1 MRKLPGG
8 TLRAHIAAV
17 WEAAQGE
24 LSPQALRGLLQILL
38 RVCEAMALAHD
49 TGMLHR
55 DLNPTQVLLGNYGEA
70 VVLDWGLVGMVGEAC
85 VGWTVAGMS
94 PEQARGEPLD
104 ARADVYALGMIL
116 LEILEGR
123 VPWSAERE
131 SWLDHIRSGRVPEP
145 QRGPE
150 PLQALCRACLAPE
163 PAARPPDARA
173 LARRLSDYLEDALRE
188 EDARAQLQHALA
200 LEPEIA
206 AIQAHIT
213 ELWQRTAAE
222 RSRLLPWSSEQEH
235 ARLWALEDQIRAAR
249 LRRTEQ
255 RLAQEE
261 LLQIGRE
268 RSPGLPELLDQL
280 AILYRERFED
290 AEKALDEEG
299 VLRAQRRLVG
309 VDRQGLHRAWLARP
323 CELHIS
329 TDPPALME
337 IFRYEERG
345 RRLVP
350 CLVTGASSPWTGSL
364 KPGSYLIKIQVPS
377 GCVQLPLLL
386 ERGQDPRFV
395 HLPLPPLGPEDCLVA
410 AGPYAEGDEQAP
422 EGLPERI
429 RTLPTFVVRKFP
441 MRVREYFDFLNG
453 LIAEG
458 RMEEAE
464 LHAPFSEFAGF
475 GSPGGPC

>member
-1 MRKLPGG
+1 
-8 TLRAHIAAV
+8 
-17 WEAAQGE
+17 
-24 LSPQALRGLLQILL
+24 
-38 RVCEAMALAHD
+38 
-49 TGMLHR
+49 
-55 DLNPTQVLLGNYGEA
+55 
-70 VVLDWGLVGMVGEAC
+70 
-85 VGWTVAGMS
+85 
-94 PEQARGEPLD
+94 
-104 ARADVYALGMIL
+104 
-116 LEILEGR
+116 
-123 VPWSAERE
+123 
-131 SWLDHIRSGRVPEP
+131 
-145 QRGPE
+145 
-150 PLQALCRACLAPE
+150 
-163 PAARPPDARA
+163 
-173 LARRLSDYLEDALRE
+173 
-188 EDARAQLQHALA
+188 
-200 LEPEIA
+200 
-206 AIQAHIT
+206 
-213 ELWQRTAAE
+213 
-222 RSRLLPWSSEQEH
+222 
-235 ARLWALEDQIRAAR
+235 
-249 LRRTEQ
+249 
-255 RLAQEE
+255 
-261 LLQIGRE
+261 
-268 RSPGLPELLDQL
+268 
-280 AILYRERFED
+280 
-290 AEKALDEEG
+290 
-299 VLRAQRRLVG
+299 

-475 GSPGGPC
+475 GSPGGPCWQWEGGRMVPGKDERGLLLPEQPIMQIRWDDAVAATAWFAKQSGLPWRLPYEREWEKAARGVDGRRWPWGNYFLPVWAAVADFSSETPSRQVVDSFPVDESPYGMRGAAGNIREWCLDQYHRQEDADGKPVNLYPDLRMVRGGGYYNTAEYARVGARRADAPGHHRDSIGFRMFRPLADPG